1 MSHTLNYGP
10 GNVCTC
16 RRTAELSSLPDIL
29 WRSARQVT
37 RTVYGWI
44 ERQRQRRTLGDL
56 DDRFLADIGISR
68 AAAIREA
75 AKPFWM

>member
-10 GNVCTC
+10 DNVCTC
-16 RRTAELSSLPDIL
+16 RRAAELSTPPDIV

-37 RTVYGWI
+37 RRVHGWI

-56 DDRFLADIGISR
+56 DDHFLADIGISR
-68 AAAIREA
+68 EAAMREA